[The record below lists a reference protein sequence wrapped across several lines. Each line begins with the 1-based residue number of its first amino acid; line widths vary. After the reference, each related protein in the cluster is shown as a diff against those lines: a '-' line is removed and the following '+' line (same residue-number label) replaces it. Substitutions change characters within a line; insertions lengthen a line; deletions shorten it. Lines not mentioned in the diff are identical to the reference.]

1 MNSKCVNAIILH
13 SFVYLSVLFERGNH
27 VLCFGE
33 SKTTWSTGSVGSGW
47 QDNEGEEIGK
57 RIKRKEKKGI
67 VKRKKERR
75 EVERWQGPREKWDG
89 HISQLTASVWSDRRA
104 KSLKDFLFLR
114 GSIPP
119 STQVQT
125 PPAQCSIQGQ
135 HRTSFLPKCR
145 FPKHGWSTAGQEKRR
160 TAEHGSETEWPQN
173 GNGKSSDFDRDKWK
187 RLNLNVALCVDCSR
201 LTLEQGEK
209 RPTVFPLLCYH

>member
-1 MNSKCVNAIILH
+1 MEPKPPEVQDQEGL
-13 SFVYLSVLFERGNH
+13 
-27 VLCFGE
+27 
-33 SKTTWSTGSVGSGW
+33 GW

-67 VKRKKERR
+67 VKKKKERR
-75 EVERWQGPREKWDG
+75 EVERWQGPREKWDS

-135 HRTSFLPKCR
+135 HRTCFLPKCR
-145 FPKHGWSTAGQEKRR
+145 FPKQGWSTLGQERG
-160 TAEHGSETEWPQN
+160 TCNAADGSDTMN
-173 GNGKSSDFDRDKWK
+173 GHRAGKERVGRGQKEFDRDKWK
-187 RLNLNVALCVDCSR
+187 LFQL
-201 LTLEQGEK
+201 K
-209 RPTVFPLLCYH
+209 RG